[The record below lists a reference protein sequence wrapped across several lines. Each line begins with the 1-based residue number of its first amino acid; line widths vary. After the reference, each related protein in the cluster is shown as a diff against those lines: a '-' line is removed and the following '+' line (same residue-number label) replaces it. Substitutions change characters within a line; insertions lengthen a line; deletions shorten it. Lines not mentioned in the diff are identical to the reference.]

1 MSENIYDLVIIG
13 GGPAGVAAGVY
24 ASRKQL
30 RTLFVAESFGGQSIV
45 SDGIEN
51 WIGDVK
57 ISGID
62 LAKKLENHLS
72 EYAGDVV
79 DIKKGFRAEKV
90 EKNDDGTFTVEIK
103 QGESVEKYQSKA
115 VLVATGS
122 NRRKLPAK
130 GADEFEHKGLM
141 YCASCDG
148 PLFKDKDV
156 AVIGGGNSALEGV
169 AQLLAYCKSVT
180 LIHRRDEFRADPVTV
195 EALKKNPDLKI
206 ITNAE
211 VTEITGEVMLNG
223 LKYTDKNTGEE
234 KTLQLDGVFV
244 EIGAVPAVS
253 FVENLVDLAEEGSI
267 KIDPWTQKTS
277 VEGVWAA
284 GDCTNVLYHQNN
296 IAAGDAVR
304 ALEDIYVEL
313 KSK

>member
-1 MSENIYDLVIIG
+1 MYDLVIIG
-13 GGPAGVAAGVY
+13 GGPAGVSAGVY

-30 RTLFVAESFGGQSIV
+30 KTLFVAETFGGQSIV
-45 SDGIEN
+45 STGIEN
-51 WIGDVK
+51 WIGD
-57 ISGID
+57 IEITGIE
-62 LAKKLENHLS
+62 LAKKLEEHLRA
-72 EYAGDVV
+72 YAEDIV
-79 DIKKGFRAEKV
+79 DIKKGFRAENV
-90 EKNDDGTFTVEIK
+90 TKNDDGSFDVQIK
-103 QGESVEKYQSKA
+103 QGDNIENHKA
-115 VLVATGS
+115 KSVLVATGS

-148 PLFKDKDV
+148 PLFKDKEV

-169 AQLLAYCKSVT
+169 AQLLEYCKKVT

-195 EALKKNPDLKI
+195 ESLRKNPKLEI

-223 LKYTDKNTGEE
+223 LKYKDKESGKEHDL
-234 KTLQLDGVFV
+234 KLDGAFV

-253 FVENLVDLAEEGSI
+253 FVSELVELADDGSI
-267 KIDPWTQKTS
+267 KIDPWTQKTN
-277 VEGVWAA
+277 VPGVWAA

-296 IAAGDAVR
+296 IAAGDSVR
-304 ALEDIYVEL
+304 ALEDIFVEL